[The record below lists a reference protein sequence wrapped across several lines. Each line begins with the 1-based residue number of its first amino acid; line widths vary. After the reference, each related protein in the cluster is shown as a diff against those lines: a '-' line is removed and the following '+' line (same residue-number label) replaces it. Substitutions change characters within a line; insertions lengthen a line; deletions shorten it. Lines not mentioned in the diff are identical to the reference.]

1 MPICI
6 IIMMMMMMMMMM
18 IINGIIVMTFTSLP
32 PQVLPQPSSGDGSKV
47 QVDSAKKKAFIT
59 VLVIQVDLQ
68 YVVCFYHQA
77 FKLLL
82 IYINQN
88 NLIYC

>member
-1 MPICI
+1 MPFCI
-6 IIMMMMMMMMMM
+6 IIM
-18 IINGIIVMTFTSLP
+18 IIIIIIIVMTFTSLP
-32 PQVLPQPSSGDGSKV
+32 PQVLTQHSSGDGSKV

-77 FKLLL
+77 F
-82 IYINQN
+82 N
-88 NLIYC
+88 CC